1 VPRVAA
7 LQVVALQVAAL
18 LVMALQV
25 SALLASAL
33 LVAALQAQDWA
44 DVYDA
49 HGEGDVVQHVGN
61 DALSPDLVAVVL

>member
-7 LQVVALQVAAL
+7 LQVVVLQVA
-18 LVMALQV
+18 
-25 SALLASAL
+25 ALLASAL
-33 LVAALQAQDWA
+33 LVAVLQAQDWA

-61 DALSPDLVAVVL
+61 DALSPDLAAVVL